1 METSPLICSAYQW
14 TCFCLIGTS
23 VMKELNDTLKTFFLP
38 RGVFMV
44 MSNICDVLL
53 SAERQLALSKIC
65 PVCLTVAIRFLM
77 LLFFYDDW
85 NTLRLEG
92 WNTLRLKA
100 YKNGACSVELRILY
114 SNLLIHL

>member
-1 METSPLICSAYQW
+1 
-14 TCFCLIGTS
+14 
-23 VMKELNDTLKTFFLP
+23 MKELNDTLKTFFLP

-77 LLFFYDDW
+77 LLLLFFYDDW

-92 WNTLRLKA
+92 
-100 YKNGACSVELRILY
+100 
-114 SNLLIHL
+114 